1 MIEKDHSM
9 IQTCR
14 LKNVVIFI
22 QIMKE
27 PFNKNLIMS
36 EEEEQF

>member
-9 IQTCR
+9 IETRR
-14 LKNVVIFI
+14 LKNVVISI
-22 QIMKE
+22 QIMKR